1 VTVISLTFDDGYYIY
16 YEVSRRLYQ
25 MDVQASFFIITGLK
39 TYAGRK
45 LLTSKSYLIK
55 NLLDMGHEI
64 GSHTETH
71 RDLTSL
77 KPWEIEEEF
86 INSLNYIRKFTDEP
100 VGLVYPYG
108 SFNQVV
114 VVIARKYFAYARTM
128 GSYNR
133 WNDIGDRFCIG
144 GMGARHFPKIILK
157 RFFTRRFKLAV
168 LVFHEDIKLATT
180 FAKILRDL
188 GSKIKPLKEAVK
200 IL

>member
-1 VTVISLTFDDGYYIY
+1 VTVISLTFDDGYLIH

-55 NLLDMGHEI
+55 NLLDIGHEI

-71 RDLTSL
+71 RDLASL
-77 KPWEIEEEF
+77 KLWEIEREF

-100 VGLVYPYG
+100 VGLAYPYG

-114 VVIARKYFAYARTM
+114 VNIARKYFAYARTM

-144 GMGARHFPKIILK
+144 GMGVRHLPEIILR
-157 RFFTRRFKLAV
+157 RFFTKKFKLAI
-168 LVFHEDIKLATT
+168 LVFHEDAKLAITI
-180 FAKILRDL
+180 AKLLKDL
-188 GSKIKPLKEAVK
+188 GFEIKPLREAIK
-200 IL
+200 TL